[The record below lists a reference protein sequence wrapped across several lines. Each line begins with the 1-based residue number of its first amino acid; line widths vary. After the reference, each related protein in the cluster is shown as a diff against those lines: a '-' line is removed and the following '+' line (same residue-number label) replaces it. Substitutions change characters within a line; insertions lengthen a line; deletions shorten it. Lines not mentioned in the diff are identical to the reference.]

1 MNVAVQPNI
10 GLHYPYKNNTVE
22 RRKKGINVNIME
34 CAWEIYTET
43 GIIIYI
49 NILFHNIYITNM
61 SILNGNPDE
70 P

>member
-10 GLHYPYKNNTVE
+10 GLHYLYKNNTVE

-43 GIIIYI
+43 CIIIYI
-49 NILFHNIYITNM
+49 NMLFDNI
-61 SILNGNPDE
+61 
-70 P
+70 